1 MSERTP
7 EPGWYFDKDG
17 WSQRLPISDEECLL
31 ICLNNAP
38 QGTDQK
44 QVARLIRQLELGG

>member
-17 WSQRLPISDEECLL
+17 WSQRLPITDEECIL
-31 ICLNNAP
+31 ICLRNAP
-38 QGTDQK
+38 EGTDRK
-44 QVARLIRQLELGG
+44 QVERLISKFLE